1 MGVKSEPRMRG
12 EWLDKSNH
20 VFALWGRFPT
30 FNLRNGIKAVKEL
43 GDKGWCVRS
52 HSFLSHDPTG
62 SRGRST
68 GNDDFTFHSFY
79 SFPTT
84 DSCPTFMASPFLA
97 TIDETPDSAY
107 PRLVEGRE
115 SRRSVQAAVGDEIN
129 SLVSGGGR
137 EIENENS
144 PKEDTVPNRLWHRGQ
159 PSTRDRSGSGSWVR
173 ASSSELPSSVCPGVE
188 VP

>member
-1 MGVKSEPRMRG
+1 
-12 EWLDKSNH
+12 
-20 VFALWGRFPT
+20 
-30 FNLRNGIKAVKEL
+30 
-43 GDKGWCVRS
+43 
-52 HSFLSHDPTG
+52 
-62 SRGRST
+62 
-68 GNDDFTFHSFY
+68 
-79 SFPTT
+79 
-84 DSCPTFMASPFLA
+84 MASPFLA

-159 PSTRDRSGSGSWVR
+159 PSTRDRKRVCLSYGGKYGGSIIGLSEGIETTSEEDADIQIRKRSSTRRGWRSSRSW
-173 ASSSELPSSVCPGVE
+173 SESPSLA
-188 VP
+188 